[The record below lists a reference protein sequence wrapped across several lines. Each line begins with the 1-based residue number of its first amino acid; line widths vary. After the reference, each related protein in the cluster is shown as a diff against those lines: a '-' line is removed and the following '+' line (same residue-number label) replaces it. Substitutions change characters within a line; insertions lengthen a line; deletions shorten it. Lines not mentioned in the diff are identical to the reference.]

1 MNNFQQ
7 ADEKMK
13 EARAV
18 VNALPFGTKEWEA
31 AMQIVRNLAEQANA
45 ADNAILNHRCDFSR

>member
-18 VNALPFGTKEWEA
+18 VNALPFGTEEWEA
-31 AMQIVRNLAEQANA
+31 AMQIVRNLVEQANA